1 MLHVLIAVLLLTA
14 FAPAAQAQS
23 MNNLDLARQ
32 YESTGEYD
40 KAAVYYEKQ
49 YDIDPFGTYDSYLRC
64 LKTMQDYK
72 EAEKLIK
79 KQIKK
84 SGNAGR
90 YQVDLGLLYETEG
103 ENEKA
108 KKQFES
114 VLKNL
119 KPDPNEVYSVA
130 GAFTIAQKIDYA
142 IEVYQ
147 KARNFGMTD
156 LWI

>member
-1 MLHVLIAVLLLTA
+1 MIALKKNKVVWMLHVLIAVLLLTA

-90 YQVDLGLLYETEG
+90 YQVD
-103 ENEKA
+103 
-108 KKQFES
+108 
-114 VLKNL
+114 
-119 KPDPNEVYSVA
+119 
-130 GAFTIAQKIDYA
+130 
-142 IEVYQ
+142 
-147 KARNFGMTD
+147 
-156 LWI
+156 